1 MIRNSVYS
9 FPTTQFSIGNSRFQW
24 FNATACLPSDK
35 TGTALEKLKSEYI
48 PEWLRKVR
56 KSHPEVF
63 VTCMLPNP
71 PDYAKVGG
79 HWDMI
84 LPKIDH
90 IKEGLNRF
98 FCLVAYDVITLEVWD
113 RVMSQWMEAIHK
125 EAARDELA
133 ELKSIFCKIFD
144 PDMSPLGFDAREMYG
159 FISKRFVRTPA
170 EVQQQALKWLQN
182 LCLMSIHIPL
192 DILFEMANN
201 GIDSLHKDGADVDP
215 GGPALIT
222 GVTCGCR
229 SEEDILSGAAALP
242 RAGEDGIAEEE
253 EEEEE
258 AASGGAMV
266 SKEELNLTCYNL
278 MIDVLHSQMDTQDVE
293 RHAGLGGPHAHDVLA
308 MINKMLCTP
317 WMAAINKCLVD
328 TIDLEDLEE
337 DEEAGIRD
345 DIHSWDFT
353 GLKVGPF
360 FYDVCKRLTSPF
372 YGLGGWLKA

>member
-1 MIRNSVYS
+1 
-9 FPTTQFSIGNSRFQW
+9 
-24 FNATACLPSDK
+24 
-35 TGTALEKLKSEYI
+35 
-48 PEWLRKVR
+48 
-56 KSHPEVF
+56 
-63 VTCMLPNP
+63 MLPNP

-113 RVMSQWMEAIHK
+113 RVMSQWMEAINK
-125 EAARDELA
+125 EAARDELV

-192 DILFEMANN
+192 DILFEMAND
-201 GIDSLHKDGADVDP
+201 GIDSLYKDGADVDP
-215 GGPALIT
+215 AGPALIT

-242 RAGEDGIAEEE
+242 RVGEDGIAEVEE
-253 EEEEE
+253 EEEEVV
-258 AASGGAMV
+258 GPGV
-266 SKEELNLTCYNL
+266 SKEELNLACYNL
-278 MIDVLHSQMDTQDVE
+278 MIDVVHSQMDTQDIE
-293 RHAGLGGPHAHDVLA
+293 RHVGLNGPHANDVLA

-317 WMAAINKCLVD
+317 WMQAINKCLVD
-328 TIDLEDLEE
+328 TIDCEDLEE
-337 DEEAGIRD
+337 EEEAGIRD
-345 DIHSWDFT
+345 SFNAVVRFHT
-353 GLKVGPF
+353 LQ
-360 FYDVCKRLTSPF
+360 SPH
-372 YGLGGWLKA
+372 

>member
-1 MIRNSVYS
+1 MYRMTKVFGDKLS
-9 FPTTQFSIGNSRFQW
+9 FGANVTTSESRIFPNHFCHHVLIYLSTYTKW

-113 RVMSQWMEAIHK
+113 RVMSQWMEAINK
-125 EAARDELA
+125 EAARDELV

-170 EVQQQALKWLQN
+170 EVQQQ
-182 LCLMSIHIPL
+182 
-192 DILFEMANN
+192 
-201 GIDSLHKDGADVDP
+201 G
-215 GGPALIT
+215 
-222 GVTCGCR
+222 
-229 SEEDILSGAAALP
+229 
-242 RAGEDGIAEEE
+242 
-253 EEEEE
+253 
-258 AASGGAMV
+258 
-266 SKEELNLTCYNL
+266 
-278 MIDVLHSQMDTQDVE
+278 
-293 RHAGLGGPHAHDVLA
+293 RH
-308 MINKMLCTP
+308 
-317 WMAAINKCLVD
+317 
-328 TIDLEDLEE
+328 
-337 DEEAGIRD
+337 
-345 DIHSWDFT
+345 
-353 GLKVGPF
+353 
-360 FYDVCKRLTSPF
+360 
-372 YGLGGWLKA
+372 